1 MQTISYGYD
10 FGWLVNIRHD
20 EKKVSQGFMNVIQ
33 SMGRCACG
41 SDFTFVGMAN
51 TILGK
56 WGMLVSVAGMA
67 CVGIVYIFNRQDM
80 SEGFKMFLQ
89 VVFGICFIAFASQ
102 IVNALFSFSG
112 AVI

>member
-1 MQTISYGYD
+1 MNKFFLFWSVCILAALATINSDLALASG
-10 FGWLVNIRHD
+10 GID
-20 EKKVSQGFMNVIQ
+20 EFSAPIEKVV
-33 SMGRCACG
+33 
-41 SDFTFVGMAN
+41 N

-56 WGMLVSVAGMA
+56 WGMLISIGGMA

-102 IVNALFSFSG
+102 IVNALFSFTG

>member
-1 MQTISYGYD
+1 MSKSQS
-10 FGWLVNIRHD
+10 FLFWSVVCLSLLSLVLPDLALASGGID
-20 EKKVSQGFMNVIQ
+20 EFSAPIEKVV
-33 SMGRCACG
+33 
-41 SDFTFVGMAN
+41 N
-51 TILGK
+51 TVLGK
-56 WGMLVSVAGMA
+56 WGMLISVGGMA

-80 SEGFKMFLQ
+80 SEGFKMLLQ

>member
-1 MQTISYGYD
+1 MRKFETNSIP
-10 FGWLVNIRHD
+10 FLAFAAVALVLAASPDCAFASGGID
-20 EKKVSQGFMNVIQ
+20 EFSGPMEKVV
-33 SMGRCACG
+33 
-41 SDFTFVGMAN
+41 N

-56 WGMLVSVAGMA
+56 WGLLISIGGMA

>member
-1 MQTISYGYD
+1 MVTKTSNSFLLWSLAIFALVTISNPDLSCASG
-10 FGWLVNIRHD
+10 GID
-20 EKKVSQGFMNVIQ
+20 EFSEPMEKVV
-33 SMGRCACG
+33 
-41 SDFTFVGMAN
+41 N

-56 WGMLVSVAGMA
+56 WGMMVSIGGMA

-102 IVNALFSFSG
+102 IVKALFSFSG

>member
-1 MQTISYGYD
+1 MKKTSVFLSLCILAVLATITPDLALASGGID
-10 FGWLVNIRHD
+10 AFTSPM
-20 EKKVSQGFMNVIQ
+20 EKVV
-33 SMGRCACG
+33 
-41 SDFTFVGMAN
+41 N

-102 IVNALFSFSG
+102 IVNALFSFTG

>member
-1 MQTISYGYD
+1 MLGLLAIVALPDLALATG
-10 FGWLVNIRHD
+10 GVD
-20 EKKVSQGFMNVIQ
+20 EFSEPMEKVV
-33 SMGRCACG
+33 
-41 SDFTFVGMAN
+41 N

-56 WGMLVSVAGMA
+56 WGLMISIGGMA

-89 VVFGICFIAFASQ
+89 VTFGICFIAFAAQ